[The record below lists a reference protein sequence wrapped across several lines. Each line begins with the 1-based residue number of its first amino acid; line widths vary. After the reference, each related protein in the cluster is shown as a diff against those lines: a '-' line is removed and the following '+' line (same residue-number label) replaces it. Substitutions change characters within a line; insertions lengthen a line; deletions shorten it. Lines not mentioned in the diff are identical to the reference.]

1 MPIRVEEEESTI
13 WLLKRTV
20 HMEILY
26 CLDSTWY
33 SFLFRYFVWKLP
45 STTFFCLKNNS
56 LRLFHSSTSSGSSAK
71 LAQVQHTMPLKNTEL
86 PGFYLHLEVIHL

>member
-1 MPIRVEEEESTI
+1 MPTRVEEEQTTI

-33 SFLFRYFVWKLP
+33 SFEFGY
-45 STTFFCLKNNS
+45 
-56 LRLFHSSTSSGSSAK
+56 SGSFP
-71 LAQVQHTMPLKNTEL
+71 AQPPLVKE
-86 PGFYLHLEVIHL
+86 